1 MEGVWQGLMQESLM
15 LFVGQL
21 VQFGGLLA
29 AQPENKQ
36 VISATVIVTQI
47 GFTLNE
53 SDVNSIWF
61 SANNCVKHLI
71 GCEWK
76 TAATG
81 ACCSCF
87 AA

>member
-47 GFTLNE
+47 GFTLKMNQM
-53 SDVNSIWF
+53 
-61 SANNCVKHLI
+61 
-71 GCEWK
+71 
-76 TAATG
+76 
-81 ACCSCF
+81 
-87 AA
+87 